1 MIENKQ
7 EEIISTS
14 TLDPERQKLAK
25 EYASIRR
32 SYMLLDLI
40 LGAILLLAWLV
51 LDWSTTLRDWI
62 HSWTQISWIAVLV
75 FGYIFGAAFT
85 ILDLPLSYYTG
96 YVLPHRYQQSNQDLK
111 GWILDMIK
119 NLMLSAFLGGI
130 LLEIVYLVLLSAPES
145 WWLWTAGI
153 LLLFNILLANLAPV
167 LLLPIFY
174 KFTPLGEEYQD
185 LTKRLLDLANKT
197 GTNVAGVYRFD
208 MSKRTKAANAG
219 LTGLGNTRR
228 IILGDTLLDDFQV
241 DEIETVL
248 AHELGHQKNHDIP
261 LGMIFQT
268 ILTLGGLY
276 LTSLCLIWGVS
287 VLGFRSISD
296 IAALPLFALFLGLY
310 GLLTM
315 PISNGFSRWRE
326 NLADE
331 FALQVTGKAEAYK
344 SALIR
349 LSNQNLAEVDPE
361 PWVEFLLY
369 SHPALK
375 KRIARAESFRIS
387 KGKSL

>member
-7 EEIISTS
+7 EEIIGTS
-14 TLDPERQKLAK
+14 TLDLERQKLAK

-32 SYMLLDLI
+32 KYMLLDLL

-51 LDWSTTLRDWI
+51 LGWSTLLRDWI
-62 HSWTQISWIAVLV
+62 HSWTQIPWIAVLV
-75 FGYIFGAAFT
+75 FGCIFGAVFT

-96 YVLPHRYQQSNQDLK
+96 YVLPHHYQQSNQDLK
-111 GWILDMIK
+111 SWILDQIK
-119 NLMLSAFLGGI
+119 NLVLSAVLGGI
-130 LLEIVYLVLLSAPES
+130 LLEIIYLVLRSAPES

-167 LLLPIFY
+167 LLFPIFY

-185 LTKRLLDLANKT
+185 LTERLLDLAKKT
-197 GTNVAGVYRFD
+197 GTYVAGVYRFD

-228 IILGDTLLDDFQV
+228 IILGDTLLDEFQV

-261 LGMIFQT
+261 LGMVFQT

-287 VLGFRSISD
+287 VLGFSSVSD
-296 IAALPLFALFLGLY
+296 IAALPLFGLFLGLY

-344 SALIR
+344 SALTR
-349 LSNQNLAEVDPE
+349 LSNQNLAEIDPE
-361 PWVEFLLY
+361 PWVEFLLH

-375 KRIARAESFRIS
+375 KRIERADCFQFS
-387 KGKSL
+387 KGKS